1 MTDLTLADMHFA
13 APAPASVRGLAVA
26 SLCASRHVTAFYV
39 AKVT

>member
-13 APAPASVRGLAVA
+13 APAPASVRGLAAA

-39 AKVT
+39 AEVT